1 MSVSR
6 KMLMYEIK
14 MHTVVLGNVRKNP
27 NNFWSL
33 WTNQSTLYWT
43 LSRQVRRHKAVVTET
58 KTSVNLCDVTVQ
70 GLATQ
75 RDDEL
80 RNLWTKKVAESRNE
94 ICAISCFL
102 PVGNLLRSL
111 PSLSE
116 FQKLLV
122 PGLLGR
128 VFHKRFETAMNAPA
142 AGWPTLL
149 RWISR

>member
-14 MHTVVLGNVRKNP
+14 MHSSRQRSQEPEQFLIVL
-27 NNFWSL
+27 
-33 WTNQSTLYWT
+33 NQSEHLV
-43 LSRQVRRHKAVVTET
+43 LNVIASVRRRKAVVTET

-70 GLATQ
+70 GLATR

-80 RNLWTKKVAESRNE
+80 RTLRTKNVAESRNE
-94 ICAISCFL
+94 ICAFSCCL
-102 PVGNLLRSL
+102 PVRNLLGSL

-128 VFHKRFETAMNAPA
+128 VFHKRFEIAMTAPA
-142 AGWPTLL
+142 AGRPTLL
-149 RWISR
+149 R